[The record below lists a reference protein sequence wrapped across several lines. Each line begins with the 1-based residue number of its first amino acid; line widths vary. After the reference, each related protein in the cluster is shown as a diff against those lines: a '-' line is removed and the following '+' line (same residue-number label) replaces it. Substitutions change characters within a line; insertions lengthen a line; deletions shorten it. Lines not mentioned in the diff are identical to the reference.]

1 MSRAVI
7 VSPDPASKSG
17 GVERMCELLAG
28 VLQSE
33 GWSVEIIG
41 PTAEPSR
48 WLYRIGAGPLAT
60 SWQVARDS
68 RRHDP
73 DLLVTNGSLGAFS
86 PRDVPRIH
94 VYHGTM
100 VGNTKTEGSN
110 MRLRERFRRGL
121 GAGAAEALAGRG
133 ASTVVVSEK
142 AAAEVRRYY
151 RIDADAVIPNGVDT
165 ELFRPRPRGEAR
177 AAMGLDPDGRYL
189 LFVGRLQYLKGAD
202 LMVEAS
208 RRAGYTLLVAGLGE
222 APGAQAL
229 GILSPEELAVAYTA
243 ADAVLF
249 PSRYEACSYVVLET
263 LASGVPLLATRVGW
277 MPTLLRAVPEYD
289 ALCIEPE
296 LEDIVDHLKALEQ
309 MPLEAPVRA
318 AREWVL
324 ANNSLESYASAWKAL
339 LARPGAPQLSTAS
352 PTSL

>member
-7 VSPDPASKSG
+7 VSPDPRSKSG
-17 GVERMCELLAG
+17 GVERMCELLAR
-28 VLQSE
+28 VLQSD

-41 PTAEPSR
+41 PTREPSR
-48 WLYRIGAGPLAT
+48 WFYRVGAGPLAT
-60 SWQVARDS
+60 SWQLARDS
-68 RRHDP
+68 PRRKP

-86 PRDVPRIH
+86 PRGVPRIH

-110 MRLRERFRRGL
+110 MSLRERFRRGL
-121 GAGAAEALAGRG
+121 GAGIAEALAGRN
-133 ASTVVVSEK
+133 ATVVVVSEK
-142 AAAEVRRYY
+142 AAAEVQRYY
-151 RIDADAVIPNGVDT
+151 RLDADAVIPNGVDT
-165 ELFRPRPRGEAR
+165 ALFRPRPRGEAR

-202 LMVEAS
+202 LMVQAS
-208 RRAGYTLLVAGLGE
+208 RRANYTLLVAGLGD
-222 APGAQAL
+222 APGAQPL

-249 PSRYEACSYVVLET
+249 PSRYEACSYVVLEA

-277 MPTLLRAVPEYD
+277 MPTLLRAVPAYE

-296 LEDIVDHLKALEQ
+296 LEDIVDHLKALEH
-309 MPLEAPVRA
+309 MELETPVRS

-324 ANNSLESYASAWKAL
+324 ANNSLESYASAWKTL
-339 LARPGAPQLSTAS
+339 LADESSPHRTPG
-352 PTSL
+352 TSALG